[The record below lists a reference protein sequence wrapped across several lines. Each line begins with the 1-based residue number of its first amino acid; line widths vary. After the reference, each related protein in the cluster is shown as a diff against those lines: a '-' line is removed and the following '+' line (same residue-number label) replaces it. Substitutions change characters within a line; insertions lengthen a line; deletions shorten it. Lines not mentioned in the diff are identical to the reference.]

1 MLPAGD
7 GTVDATAREAASWIA
22 GAQDLRL
29 GAHAGR
35 RIAGALIAGRAGASW
50 IAEQLDAGTLI
61 TTELIEPDEC
71 FLCASGCIWYHDY
84 LSTYRI
90 SVVSSVHSRVL
101 AAALV
106 PAQ

>member
-1 MLPAGD
+1 MVWVAGEPRSTGETKSCWSCRRDGELCWEATTYWRPARRWAMLPAGD

-50 IAEQLDAGTLI
+50 IAEMRG
-61 TTELIEPDEC
+61 
-71 FLCASGCIWYHDY
+71 
-84 LSTYRI
+84 R
-90 SVVSSVHSRVL
+90 
-101 AAALV
+101 
-106 PAQ
+106 